1 VTLLIAVPAL
11 NEQDSI
17 RRIIERTL
25 EARSRIIAGSSVT
38 RVDLTVVSD
47 GSTDRTVEIAREF
60 EDSIQLI
67 VFEQNRGYGAAIQ
80 EAWNR
85 SEAELL
91 GVLDGDGT
99 CDPNFFAD
107 LCREIDTQ
115 HADMA
120 LGCRLGAGTKMP
132 AIRKVGNLIF
142 ASMLTLFSGKRVRD
156 TASGMRVLRRTT
168 YQKLLPLPNGLHFTP
183 AMSARAVLGPSGSV
197 KLIELDM
204 PYHER
209 EGISKLHVLRDGFRF
224 LRIILEALFL
234 YRPFRPLWGAGLLAI
249 CVSFSLMA
257 VPIAHYAVAHRVE
270 EWMIYR
276 FILGHLSGTLGVL
289 LLTLA
294 LLTRFIARIAVTS
307 QYDFDSFT
315 PLETAFLHRTFWLV
329 PFALLLAGTLLV
341 IPEPLFSHAA
351 GITNG
356 HWSRFLAM
364 SFCYLAAAILISAR
378 AVAYFLSLVSIQ
390 HDYSRLLAKKTNK
403 PAQVESRII

>member
-1 VTLLIAVPAL
+1 MTLLIAIPAL

-17 RRIIERTL
+17 RKIIDRTL
-25 EARSRIIAGSSVT
+25 EARSRIIAGSRVT

-60 EDSIQLI
+60 QDRIQLI
-67 VFEQNRGYGAAIQ
+67 VFEQNRGYGTAIQ
-80 EAWNR
+80 EAW
-85 SEAELL
+85 SHSDAELL
-91 GVLDGDGT
+91 GVLDADGT

-107 LCREIDTQ
+107 LCRELDTQ
-115 HADMA
+115 HADLA
-120 LGCRLGAGTKMP
+120 LGCRLGADSKMP
-132 AIRKVGNLIF
+132 AIRKAGNLIF
-142 ASMLTLFSGKRVRD
+142 ASLLTLLSGKRVRD

-168 YQKLLPLPNGLHFTP
+168 YQKLLPLPSGLHFTP

-197 KLIELDM
+197 RLIELDM

-209 EGISKLHVLRDGFRF
+209 EGVSKLHVLRDGFRF

-234 YRPFRPLWGAGLLAI
+234 YRPFRPLWAAGLLAI
-249 CVSFSLMA
+249 CVSLSLMA
-257 VPIAHYAVAHRVE
+257 VPIAHYAAAHRVE

-294 LLTRFIARIAVTS
+294 LLTRFIARIAVTG
-307 QYDFDSFT
+307 QYEPDSFT
-315 PLETAFLHRTFWLV
+315 PLERAFLHRTFWLV

-341 IPEPLFSHAA
+341 IPEPLFRPAA

-364 SFCYLAAAILISAR
+364 SFCYLAAAILIAAR
-378 AVAYFLSLVSIQ
+378 AVAYFLNLVAIQ
-390 HDYSRLLAKKTNK
+390 HDYSRPLAIGDEKLV
-403 PAQVESRII
+403 PVESCIS